1 MSRLLLFICL
11 AVVPLFGAIDEELKT
26 QLDAE
31 TGEKVDEVLRELIK
45 PERICRENFFTWPLT
60 AATNTREAI
69 LKAARQKGRDFADK
83 KVPKSDEYKLITQSR
98 KLFPLYRTGQRVTLH
113 PIVGPSPLEG
123 TIRGVTERIVR
134 VGNYDVRILDLP
146 ENEQAFFNAV
156 LAQQKASEYEARRAS
171 EIRTRRARVR
181 REAEKA
187 YLKSMYEASGYV
199 QVNGKWIPIQEY
211 VLGIIEKARE
221 DLRKKLAPLA
231 EIQIYLQNGLEK
243 YNGDWMSR
251 EEAEERRAGEGGGDF
266 EVDGESAEGEDAFAD
281 EGGGDAE
288 LPPTEEGPDWD

>member
-98 KLFPLYRTGQRVTLH
+98 KLFPLYRTGPACH
-113 PIVGPSPLEG
+113 
-123 TIRGVTERIVR
+123 
-134 VGNYDVRILDLP
+134 
-146 ENEQAFFNAV
+146 
-156 LAQQKASEYEARRAS
+156 
-171 EIRTRRARVR
+171 
-181 REAEKA
+181 
-187 YLKSMYEASGYV
+187 
-199 QVNGKWIPIQEY
+199 
-211 VLGIIEKARE
+211 
-221 DLRKKLAPLA
+221 LAPDSGA
-231 EIQIYLQNGLEK
+231 QSAR
-243 YNGDWMSR
+243 GDNSR
-251 EEAEERRAGEGGGDF
+251 GHGAYRPRR
-266 EVDGESAEGEDAFAD
+266 
-281 EGGGDAE
+281 
-288 LPPTEEGPDWD
+288 